1 MVLLSGSLD
10 FSDPYIMYMFTVTLT
25 TVNFKEKIREV
36 KLGQRVAKIGGM
48 EGSMGTVRSGPEAGN
63 SALRLVDEFA
73 AFGPCYMKW
82 VKSRLGSCG
91 VTYARMRL
99 LGTLHCNGPQI
110 MSDISGELGV
120 TRRNVTAL
128 VDALEE
134 EGLVRRMPHPSDRR
148 ATLIELTEKGME
160 TTDGAYDGHRTGVA
174 EVFAGLSEDEQQVL
188 IRLMGSLR
196 EALRQEGFSC

>member
-1 MVLLSGSLD
+1 MD
-10 FSDPYIMYMFTVTLT
+10 
-25 TVNFKEKIREV
+25 TVNSEPMAQ
-36 KLGQRVAKIGGM
+36 G
-48 EGSMGTVRSGPEAGN
+48 

-82 VKSRLGSCG
+82 VRSRLGDCG

-110 MSDISGELGV
+110 MSDISDELGV

-148 ATLIELTEKGME
+148 ATIIELTSRGAE
-160 TTDGAYDGHRTGVA
+160 TTDSMYNGYRGAAA
-174 EVFAGLSEDEQQVL
+174 ELFADLSEDERREL
-188 IRLMGSLR
+188 LRLLGSLR
-196 EALRQEGFSC
+196 EALRSEGLSC